1 MDLTYPAEA
10 DTFRE
15 KVRAFLDE
23 HLPSSW
29 EGIGAL
35 PPAER
40 KEFQA
45 EWRQT
50 LRDASLLAP
59 HWPAEYGGSGLTHLE
74 HVVLNEEF
82 AKRGVPTAGG
92 NDGFSISMVGNT
104 ILHWGTEE
112 QKQHFIPRI
121 LDGTDVWCQGYS
133 EPNAG
138 SDLANLGL
146 RAVRDGDE
154 WVINGQKT
162 WTSQAT
168 SANMIFALCRTD
180 PELPKHK
187 GISFL
192 LVSMDQ
198 PGVEVRPIYDMGG
211 HSHVNEVFFEDAR
224 TPAGHV
230 LGEIN
235 GGWAVANTL
244 LGFERGV
251 GATTQYLPFQEEVEK
266 FIELARRH
274 GKENDPEVRQQIAK
288 FHTVVEVMR
297 YRGYQVLTKFLAGAA
312 PGPESSVNK
321 LWWSQFYREITEA
334 SLHLAGPAGQ
344 VGYGDETRRG
354 IGPPSAGTANTVAN
368 WMNSFFAARAGTI
381 YAGSTEVQKGIIGER
396 VLGLPKEP
404 RADEGSWRDT
414 QKAQG

>member
-23 HLPSSW
+23 HLPSNW
-29 EGIGAL
+29 QGIGAL
-35 PPAER
+35 SREDR
-40 KEFQA
+40 KAFTD

-50 LRDASLLAP
+50 LNDASLLAP
-59 HWPAEYGGSGLTHLE
+59 HWPAEYGGSGLTSLE

-82 AKRGVPTAGG
+82 SARGVPTMGS

-104 ILHWGTEE
+104 ILHWGSEE

-146 RAVRDGDE
+146 KAELDGDE

-162 WTSQAT
+162 WTSAAT
-168 SANMIFALCRTD
+168 TANMVFALCRTD
-180 PELPKHK
+180 PDQPKHK

-211 HSHVNEVFFEDAR
+211 QSHVNEVFFADAR
-224 TPAGHV
+224 TPKGHV
-230 LGEIN
+230 LGEVN

-251 GATTQYLPFQEEVEK
+251 GATTQYLAFEKEVEK

-274 GKENDPEVRQQIAK
+274 DKLDDPGVRQQIAA
-288 FHTVVEVMR
+288 FHTVVEIMR
-297 YRGYQVLTKFLAGAA
+297 YRGYQVLTKFLTGAP

-321 LWWSQFYREITEA
+321 LWWSNFHREISAAALT
-334 SLHLAGPAGQ
+334 LAGPAGQ
-344 VGYGDETRRG
+344 VGFGEETRTG
-354 IGPPSAGTANTVAN
+354 IGPPSLGTPNTIAN
-368 WMNSFFAARAGTI
+368 WMSTFMVARAGTI

-404 RADEGSWRDT
+404 RADSGSWRET
-414 QKAQG
+414 QKLG

>member
-10 DTFRE
+10 ETFRE

-23 HLPSSW
+23 HLPANW
-29 EGIGAL
+29 EGVGAL
-35 PPAER
+35 APEGRGA
-40 KEFQA
+40 FVA
-45 EWRQT
+45 EWRET
-50 LRDASLLAP
+50 LRDAKLLAP
-59 HWPAEYGGSGLTHLE
+59 HWPVEYGGSGLTHLE

-82 AKRGVPTAGG
+82 AKRGVPSAGA

-104 ILHWGTEE
+104 ILHWGSEE

-121 LDGTDVWCQGYS
+121 LNGSDVWCQGYS

-180 PELPKHK
+180 ADQPKHK

-198 PGVEVRPIYDMGG
+198 PGVEVRPITDMGG

-224 TPAGHV
+224 APIGNV
-230 LGEIN
+230 LGEMN

-251 GATTQYLPFQEEVEK
+251 GATTQYLPFREELNK
-266 FIELARRH
+266 FVELARRL
-274 GKENDPEVRQQIAK
+274 GRADDPEVRQQIAR

-297 YRGYQVLTKFLAGAA
+297 YRGYQVLTKFLAGAS

-321 LWWSQFYREITEA
+321 LWWSEFYREITEA
-334 SLHLAGPAGQ
+334 ALGLAGPGGQ
-344 VGYGDETRRG
+344 IGYGDETRSG
-354 IGPPSAGTANTVAN
+354 IGPPSAGTPNTIAN
-368 WMNSFFAARAGTI
+368 WMNSFFVARAGTI

-404 RADEGSWRDT
+404 RADAGSWRDT
-414 QKAQG
+414 QTRQG

>member
-1 MDLTYPAEA
+1 MDLSYPAEA
-10 DTFRE
+10 EAFRE

-23 HLPSSW
+23 HLPADW
-29 EGIGAL
+29 NGIGAL
-35 PPAER
+35 PPDAGAAFE
-40 KEFQA
+40 A

-50 LRDASLLAP
+50 LRDAKLLAP
-59 HWPAEYGGSGLTHLE
+59 HWPTEYDGSGLSHLE
-74 HVVLNEEF
+74 HVILNEEF
-82 AKRGVPTAGG
+82 MARGVPSMGA

-112 QKQHFIPRI
+112 QKRHYIPRI

-146 RAVRDGDE
+146 RAVLDGDE

-162 WTSQAT
+162 WTSQAMT
-168 SANMIFALCRTD
+168 ANMIFALCRTD
-180 PELPKHK
+180 PDAPKHK

-198 PGVEVRPIYDMGG
+198 PGVEVRPIVDMGG
-211 HSHVNEVFFEDAR
+211 HTHVNEVFFADAR
-224 TPAGHV
+224 APKHNV
-230 LGEIN
+230 LGEVN

-251 GATTQYLPFQEEVEK
+251 RGTVLHLPFREEFDNFVA
-266 FIELARRH
+266 LAREH
-274 GKENDPEVRQQIAK
+274 GRADDPDVRQEIAR
-288 FHTVVEVMR
+288 FYTNVEIMR
-297 YRGYQVLTKFLAGAA
+297 YRGYQSLTKFLTGEP
-312 PGPESSVNK
+312 PGPESSVTK
-321 LWWSQFYREITEA
+321 LWWSQHHREITEA
-334 SLHLAGPAGQ
+334 ALRVAGPVGQ

-354 IGPPSAGTANTVAN
+354 IGASAPGTPNTIAN
-368 WMNSFFAARAGTI
+368 WINSFLVARAGTI

-404 RADEGSWRDT
+404 RADAGSWRET
-414 QKAQG
+414 QSNQG

>member
-23 HLPSSW
+23 HLPTNW

-35 PPAER
+35 PRDQRGP
-40 KEFQA
+40 FIT

-59 HWPAEYGGSGLTHLE
+59 HWPAEYGGSGLTNLE

-82 AKRGVPTAGG
+82 SARGVPTSGS

-112 QKQHFIPRI
+112 QKAHFIPRI
-121 LDGTDVWCQGYS
+121 LDGIDVWCQGYS

-146 RAVRDGDE
+146 KAELDGDE

-162 WTSQAT
+162 WTSAAT
-168 SANMIFALCRTD
+168 TANMIFALCRTD
-180 PELPKHK
+180 PEAPKHK
-187 GISFL
+187 GISFI

-211 HSHVNEVFFEDAR
+211 QSHVNEVFFEDAR
-224 TPAGHV
+224 APKENV
-230 LGEIN
+230 LGEVN

-251 GATTQYLPFQEEVEK
+251 GATVQYLAFEK
-266 FIELARRH
+266 ELENFIDLARRH
-274 GKENDPEVRQQIAK
+274 DRLGDPEVRQQIAK

-297 YRGYQVLTKFLAGAA
+297 YRGYQVLTKFLAGDR

-321 LWWSQFYREITEA
+321 LWWSVFHQEISSA
-334 SLHLAGPAGQ
+334 ALSLAGPGGQ
-344 VGYGDETRRG
+344 IGFGEETRGG
-354 IGPPSAGTANTVAN
+354 IGAPSLGTPNTIAN
-368 WMNSFFAARAGTI
+368 WMNTFFVARAGTI

-414 QKAQG
+414 QRLS

>member
-23 HLPSSW
+23 HLPGNW

-35 PPAER
+35 PADER
-40 KEFQA
+40 RAFMT

-82 AKRGVPTAGG
+82 TARGVPTAGA

-104 ILHWGTEE
+104 ILHWGTED

-121 LDGTDVWCQGYS
+121 LDGIDVWCQGYS

-146 RAVRDGDE
+146 KAERDGDE

-162 WTSQAT
+162 WTSSAT
-168 SANMIFALCRTD
+168 TANMIFALCRTD
-180 PELPKHK
+180 PDLPKHR

-192 LVSMDQ
+192 LVPMDQ
-198 PGVEVRPIYDMGG
+198 PGVEVRPIVDMGG
-211 HSHVNEVFFEDAR
+211 QSHVNEVFFQDAR
-224 TPAGHV
+224 TPADHV
-230 LGEIN
+230 LGEVN
-235 GGWAVANTL
+235 AGWAVANTL

-251 GATTQYLPFQEEVEK
+251 GATTQYLPFQKELEK
-266 FIELARRH
+266 FVELARRLDRL
-274 GKENDPEVRQQIAK
+274 GDAEVRQQIAR
-288 FHTVVEVMR
+288 FHTKVEVMR
-297 YRGYQVLTKFLAGAA
+297 YRGYQVLTKFLTGAP

-321 LWWSQFYREITEA
+321 LWWSEFHREISA
-334 SLHLAGPAGQ
+334 AALSLAGPAGQ
-344 VGYGDETRRG
+344 VGFGEETRSG
-354 IGPPSAGTANTVAN
+354 IGPPSLGTPNTVAN
-368 WMNSFFAARAGTI
+368 WMNTFMVARAGTI

-404 RADEGSWRDT
+404 RADEGAWRDT
-414 QKAQG
+414 QKLV

>member
-10 DTFRE
+10 ETFRE

-23 HLPSSW
+23 HLPLDW
-29 EGIGAL
+29 EGVGAL
-35 PPAER
+35 PRDQRGP
-40 KEFQA
+40 FMQ

-50 LRDASLLAP
+50 LRDARLLAP
-59 HWPAEYGGSGLTHLE
+59 HWPTEYGGSGLTSLE

-82 AKRGVPTAGG
+82 AARGVPTAGS

-104 ILHWGTEE
+104 ILHWGSEE
-112 QKQHFIPRI
+112 QKNLFIPRI
-121 LDGTDVWCQGYS
+121 LDGVDVWCQGYS

-146 RAVRDGDE
+146 KAELDGDE

-162 WTSQAT
+162 WTSAAT
-168 SANMIFALCRTD
+168 TANMIFALCRTD
-180 PELPKHK
+180 PDAPKHK

-198 PGVEVRPIYDMGG
+198 PGVDVRPIYDMGG
-211 HSHVNEVFFEDAR
+211 QSHVNEVFFEDAR
-224 TPAGHV
+224 TPKENV
-230 LGEIN
+230 LGEVN

-251 GATTQYLPFQEEVEK
+251 GATVQYLAFEK
-266 FIELARRH
+266 ELENFIELARRYDRL
-274 GKENDPEVRQQIAK
+274 GDPEVRQQIAR
-288 FHTVVEVMR
+288 FHTTVEVMR
-297 YRGYQVLTKFLAGAA
+297 FRGYQVLTTFLAGER

-321 LWWSQFYREITEA
+321 LWWSVFHQEISSA
-334 SLHLAGPAGQ
+334 ALALAGPGGQ
-344 VGYGDETRRG
+344 IGFGEETRGG
-354 IGPPSAGTANTVAN
+354 IGAPSLGTPNTIAN
-368 WMNSFFAARAGTI
+368 WMNTFFVARAGTI
-381 YAGSTEVQKGIIGER
+381 YAGSSEVQKGIIGER

-414 QKAQG
+414 QRLG

>member
-10 DTFRE
+10 EEFRE
-15 KVRAFLDE
+15 QARAFLDE
-23 HLPSSW
+23 HLPPDW

-35 PPAER
+35 PPDER
-40 KEFQA
+40 EVFHD
-45 EWRQT
+45 EWRRT
-50 LRDASLLAP
+50 LRDAKLLAP
-59 HWPAEYGGSGLTHLE
+59 HWPAEYGGSGLSHLE

-82 AKRGVPTAGG
+82 AKRGVPTMGA

-112 QKQHFIPRI
+112 QKRHFIPRI

-168 SANMIFALCRTD
+168 TANMIFALCRTD
-180 PELPKHK
+180 PDAPKHR

-192 LVSMDQ
+192 LVPMDQ
-198 PGVEVRPIYDMGG
+198 PGVEVRPIRDMGG
-211 HSHVNEVFFEDAR
+211 HAHVNEVFFEDAR
-224 TPAGHV
+224 APVENV
-230 LGEIN
+230 LGEVN

-251 GATTQYLPFQEEVEK
+251 RGTVLYLPFREEFDNFV
-266 FIELARRH
+266 ELARER
-274 GKENDPEVRQQIAK
+274 GKLDDPIVRQEIAR
-288 FHTVVEVMR
+288 FHTAVELIR
-297 YRGYQVLTKFLAGAA
+297 YGGLQSLTKFLTGEP
-312 PGPESSVNK
+312 PGPESSLTK
-321 LWWSQFYREITEA
+321 LRWSHHHREITEA
-334 SLHLAGPAGQ
+334 ALRLAGPDGQ
-344 VGYGDETRRG
+344 VGYGTETRRG
-354 IGPPSAGTANTVAN
+354 IGGAPPGTPNTIGN
-368 WMNSFFAARAGTI
+368 WMNSFFVARAGTI

-404 RADEGSWRDT
+404 RADEGSWRDL
-414 QKAQG
+414 QKTRG